1 MQNAIQQQY
10 LKVQVETASPGELT
24 LLLYQE
30 MVKSLLLAKRL
41 YSQQQ
46 FENMNNALHKVRAI
60 LSELMIT
67 LNMDYEIAKP
77 MRQLYEFY
85 SQYVAEF
92 MIKRQEQMLDD
103 VLDFARGMA
112 DTWKKAILSLKTG
125 EKHVLT

>member
-46 FENMNNALHKVRAI
+46 FENMNESLHKVRAI
-60 LSELMIT
+60 LSELIIT
-67 LNMDYEIAKP
+67 LNMDYEIAKQ

-85 SQYVAEF
+85 SQHIAEF